1 MISNNKIDNYKLSFV
16 SSKTKLK
23 ILLYRTSINTIELY
37 DALKFS
43 HHLEVFIFDYDSYCQ
58 NHIKALEDKLLSEK
72 IDIILFTE
80 ETEAEIF
87 RNNKIV
93 SKKMVFNQS
102 ALTELITPEKYKS
115 IKLEMLP
122 NTNELSMDFFTDYT
136 GETIWSSVRLLDTSM
151 IESVFFDLPSELLI
165 LVSDIRLL
173 PLPHGYSSI
182 TLKLDEC
189 RNIINI
195 SQTTCL
201 THTLK
206 IYRSYGINIP
216 LMLIQDYLGR
226 KLKVIN
232 NESFLNNKLINGR
245 LIEIEFLINTK
256 SIYVDLDGTLI
267 SKNNNVNAE
276 VLALIYKMN
285 SIGLDIYLI
294 TRHKINPII
303 TLEIN
308 KIEPSVFKEII
319 HITNRDLKSYYI
331 SDFSILI
338 DNEFP
343 ERHDAFENKKI
354 LSIDVDFVNLILNG
368 IIILN
373 GKRYIS
379 L

>member
-1 MISNNKIDNYKLSFV
+1 MINNNKIDKYKQSFV

-23 ILLYRTSINTIELY
+23 ILLYRTSINTIEVY

-43 HHLEVFIFDYDSYCQ
+43 HHLEVFIYDCESHCQ

-72 IDIILFTE
+72 IDIIFFTQ
-80 ETEAEIF
+80 ETDAEIF
-87 RNNKIV
+87 RNNNIV

-102 ALTELITPEKYKS
+102 TLNELISPEKYES
-115 IKLEMLP
+115 IQLLKIP
-122 NTNELSMDFFTDYT
+122 NTNELSLDFFTDYT
-136 GETIWSSVRLLDTSM
+136 GETIWSSVRMLDNSM
-151 IESVFFDLPSELLI
+151 IETVFFDLPSELLI
-165 LVSDIRLL
+165 IVSDIRVL

-201 THTLK
+201 SHTLK

-267 SKNNNVNAE
+267 SKNNNVNTE

-285 SIGLDIYLI
+285 NIGLDIYLI

-308 KIEPSVFKEII
+308 KIEPSVFREII

-354 LSIDVDFVNLILNG
+354 LSIDVDFVDLILNS

-373 GKRYIS
+373 GKRYTS